1 MERETIV
8 KRYTIR
14 MVTLMRIMKIGAVI
28 IVKIDIIRIDGNGD

>member
-14 MVTLMRIMKIGAVI
+14 MVTLMTVMKIGAVI